1 MALEESIDG
10 LEKIEANGVSAYID
24 PNLKAFL
31 NQFGSFNVDYI
42 QREVGNSGFTI
53 KVTGFLLSGSP
64 LLWLQGSGIKRLD
77 EVVIFDKL
85 AILDAGVAQFG

>member
-31 NQFGSFNVDYI
+31 NQFGSINVDFI
-42 QREVGNSGFTI
+42 QREVGSSGFTI
-53 KVTGFLLSGSP
+53 KV
-64 LLWLQGSGIKRLD
+64 GSGD
-77 EVVIFDKL
+77 SGCSSCGSASE
-85 AILDAGVAQFG
+85 GCG